1 MPLPGFMHRYART
14 DGRTTRKHYASV
26 QSKQWVNGSYGSWV
40 DALSPMTLLHI
51 YRKHEVK
58 ATFVV
63 GDCGGS
69 VNCVERI

>member
-1 MPLPGFMHRYART
+1 MPLPGFMHAVTHALT
-14 DGRTTRKHYASV
+14 DG
-26 QSKQWVNGSYGSWV
+26 QPENIMPPSKVNNGSYGSWV

-69 VNCVERI
+69 INCVRRI